1 MIRWS
6 KILVCRHIGGH
17 YTAKKPEVSGHSGHQ
32 WIDAYDNAD
41 KTRLYEASQLQFA
54 NELVATRLS
63 LSEYLCCCLSSD
75 EWVTRAHSEW
85 NYKLALLTSTYIVK
99 LGYKCKFNSRF
110 AT

>member
-41 KTRLYEASQLQFA
+41 KTRLY
-54 NELVATRLS
+54 
-63 LSEYLCCCLSSD
+63 D
-75 EWVTRAHSEW
+75 
-85 NYKLALLTSTYIVK
+85 
-99 LGYKCKFNSRF
+99 
-110 AT
+110 